1 MRLDGKACVVTGAG
15 SGIGRATAIRF
26 AAEGGSVLAVDIDGA
41 AAARTAGEI
50 GEAGGHALDL
60 QADVTRAE
68 DMERAAETAVARFG
82 RVDVLVAN
90 AGISAVG
97 VLHET
102 PPATWDRVFEI
113 NVRGTYL
120 TCKAVIPRMI
130 SQQSGTIIIMSSV
143 IASMGLPNRAA
154 YAASKGALLALAKS
168 MQVDYGRLGIR
179 VNALQPGTIFTPLL
193 DKVLSESPGGR
204 EEALR
209 VIRARQFTD
218 ALGQP
223 DDVAQA
229 AVFLASDES
238 AFVLGSGLFVDGG
251 SSGGR

>member
-1 MRLDGKACVVTGAG
+1 MRLNGKAAVVTGAG
-15 SGIGRATAIRF
+15 SGIGRAIAVRF
-26 AAEGGSVLAVDIDGA
+26 AQEGASVLAADIDAAGA
-41 AAARTAGEI
+41 AQTAGQI
-50 GEAGGHALDL
+50 RAAGGEAQDL
-60 QADVTRAE
+60 QADITHSQ
-68 DMERAAETAVARFG
+68 DTERIAATAVASYG
-82 RVDVLVAN
+82 RIDVLVAN
-90 AGISAVG
+90 AGISAAG

-102 PPATWDRVFEI
+102 PADVWDRVFDV

-120 TCKAVIPRMI
+120 TCKAVIPQMI
-130 SQQSGTIIIMSSV
+130 DQNGGTVIIMSSV
-143 IASMGLPNRAA
+143 IASVGLPNRAA
-154 YAASKGALLALAKS
+154 YAASKGALLALTRS

-193 DKVLSESPGGR
+193 DKVLSESPGTR
-204 EEALR
+204 EEALA
-209 VIRARQFTD
+209 VIRGRQFTD

-238 AFVLGSGLFVDGG
+238 TFILGSGLFVDGG

>member
-1 MRLDGKACVVTGAG
+1 MRLENKACVVTGAG
-15 SGIGRATAIRF
+15 SGIGRAIAARF
-26 AAEGGSVLAVDIDGA
+26 AAEGGRVLAVDIDGDTA
-41 AAARTAGEI
+41 ASTADQI
-50 GEAGGHALDL
+50 REAGGDGAAV
-60 QADVTRAE
+60 QADISRAE
-68 DMERAAETAVARFG
+68 DCERAAAEAVARFG
-82 RVDVLVAN
+82 RIDVLVAN
-90 AGISAVG
+90 AGISAAG

-102 PPATWDRVFEI
+102 PASTWDRIFEI

-120 TCKAVIPRMI
+120 TCKAVIPQMI
-130 SQQSGTIIIMSSV
+130 SQHSGTVIISSSV
-143 IASMGLPNRAA
+143 IASIGLPNRAA

-204 EEALR
+204 DDALS

-223 DDVAQA
+223 DDVAKA

-238 AFVLGSGLFVDGG
+238 SFVLGTGLFIDGG

>member
-1 MRLDGKACVVTGAG
+1 MLHQTP
-15 SGIGRATAIRF
+15 T
-26 AAEGGSVLAVDIDGA
+26 DI
-41 AAARTAGEI
+41 
-50 GEAGGHALDL
+50 
-60 QADVTRAE
+60 
-68 DMERAAETAVARFG
+68 
-82 RVDVLVAN
+82 
-90 AGISAVG
+90 
-97 VLHET
+97 
-102 PPATWDRVFEI
+102 WDRVFDV

-130 SQQSGTIIIMSSV
+130 SRGGGTVIIMSSV
-143 IASMGLPNRAA
+143 IASIGLPNRAA
-154 YAASKGALLALAKS
+154 YGASKGALLALAKC

-193 DKVLSESPGGR
+193 DKVLDSSPGSR
-204 EEALR
+204 EEALA
-209 VIRARQFTD
+209 VIRGRQFTD

-238 AFVLGSGLFVDGG
+238 SFILGTGLFVDGG